1 MTADSTRTCH
11 EGVAF
16 GVKRA
21 LPRRLDL
28 VVSRAKRSTI
38 ALRATVF
45 QRPSRL
51 RVAPGL
57 SERSVKSHRWIWLA
71 RARTAKYQSPGCV
84 SGAAGAPA
92 APLFA
97 VPPYREDPPAPESL
111 PRATRKRSAS
121 A

>member
-1 MTADSTRTCH
+1 MPADSTRTSH

-51 RVAPGL
+51 RFAPGL

-71 RARTAKYQSPGCV
+71 RARTAKFQSPGCG
-84 SGAAGAPA
+84 SEAAALP
-92 APLFA
+92 APLLA
-97 VPPYREDPPAPESL
+97 VPSSVKT
-111 PRATRKRSAS
+111 PRSP
-121 A
+121 

>member
-1 MTADSTRTCH
+1 MPADSTRTSH

-51 RVAPGL
+51 RLAPGL

-71 RARTAKYQSPGCV
+71 RARTAKFQSPGCG
-84 SGAAGAPA
+84 SEAAAPA
-92 APLFA
+92 AAPLLA
-97 VPPYREDPPAPESL
+97 VPSSVKT
-111 PRATRKRSAS
+111 PRSP
-121 A
+121 